1 MPKEANTDKNTG
13 SSINDAPADVQ
24 LAVDLI
30 YLFESNDI
38 EPQVALS
45 ALEMVKSDLLAR
57 LSK

>member
-1 MPKEANTDKNTG
+1 MSKEENTDKNTG

-30 YLFESNDI
+30 YLFESNEI
-38 EPQVALS
+38 APQVALS
-45 ALEMVKSDLLAR
+45 AMEIVKSDLIAK